1 MEIKAAVTALA
12 ALAQETR
19 LSIYRLLVE
28 AGPQGMAAGRIG
40 EKLNVPG
47 ATLSFHLKELSRA
60 SLVSARQET
69 QFIYYA
75 VDFERMAELMGFAF
89 VTRVTAGLNIL
100 FFVIGVAVEDT
111 KLRKKISAICVLSFP
126 VLVGLA
132 ALALYNHAR
141 FGNWLEQGYSLQV
154 LDGAAARA
162 RSYGVMTNFHFI

>member
-60 SLVSARQET
+60 SLVSARQEK

-75 VDFERMAELMGFAF
+75 VDFERMAELMTFLTQNCCQGMPQECLT
-89 VTRVTAGLNIL
+89 VVETALGRCCPPQ
-100 FFVIGVAVEDT
+100 T
-111 KLRKKISAICVLSFP
+111 KRKRK
-126 VLVGLA
+126 G
-132 ALALYNHAR
+132 R
-141 FGNWLEQGYSLQV
+141 
-154 LDGAAARA
+154 
-162 RSYGVMTNFHFI
+162 